1 MSFSTTRP
9 ACSASSSSRQWLAR
23 HFRDPYVRE
32 KYNSPV
38 KFRARS
44 AFKLLEI
51 DEKFHV
57 LRRNVRTIVDLGSAP
72 GGWSQV
78 VAGKLGWME
87 EPVVGALKKRGMS
100 DGFSLKKTVSRK
112 KRVWTEPSPTREEDF
127 VDPLLDDT
135 TDAEHVLSPKGW
147 GTIIAVDLL
156 PMAPIPGVLTL
167 KMDFFSPDAESTIG
181 SLLSSEENPAGNVDL
196 LLSDMAANTTGN
208 AVADSA
214 SSYEISLAVLRF
226 AEKHLSVQNDGNR
239 IGGGSL
245 ILKYFDDPLHKQH
258 HDDVLRHCFHS
269 TASYKPPS
277 SRSESNERYWVCSG
291 FKGKLAH
298 PNP

>member
-1 MSFSTTRP
+1 MSFSATRT

-32 KYNSPV
+32 KYNSPI

-51 DEKFHV
+51 DEKFHI
-57 LRRNVRTIVDLGSAP
+57 LRRNVRSVVDLGSAP

-87 EPVVGALKKRGMS
+87 EPVVGASRKGKS
-100 DGFSLKKTVSRK
+100 DGFSRKKTISRK
-112 KRVWTEPSPTREEDF
+112 KRVWTEPAPHVEEDF
-127 VDPLLDDT
+127 IDPLLDDT
-135 TDAEHVLSPKGW
+135 MDPEPVLSPKGW

-167 KMDFFSPDAESTIG
+167 KMDFFSPDAESIIG
-181 SLLSSEENPAGNVDL
+181 SLLRNEENPSGKADL

-214 SSYEISLAVLRF
+214 SSFEISLAVLRL
-226 AEKHLSVQNDGNR
+226 AEKHLSVQNNSGRTD
-239 IGGGSL
+239 GGSL

-258 HDDVLRHCFHS
+258 HDDVLRHCFHT

-291 FKGKLAH
+291 FKGKPAH
-298 PNP
+298 LPDP